1 MRFKAVIFDIGGVL
15 VRQPQIGIRKYEKE
29 LDTPPGFLGEVFMKG
44 APDNS
49 FCRLERGELLF
60 SEFLSKF
67 DAEVQRA
74 AKIKNVELRGFSS
87 SVLFEKMTDVN
98 GDILHHDMLS
108 AVKEL
113 KRNHIKTCAL
123 TNNWIDDR
131 DQNKPLGAKFML
143 HIRRFFDVVL
153 ESAVERI
160 RKPNPRIYEIACQK
174 LDIKPREAIFLD
186 DIGYNLKSAAALG
199 ITCIK
204 VDNPTEAVKKLQELV
219 GIQLFANEIPKHI
232 YPPPVGPN
240 DIPHAV
246 ANLKS
251 GINIHYVEMGEGP
264 VVILVHGFPDLWYSW
279 RHQIP
284 ALASSGYRVIAID
297 QRGFGDSS
305 VPYPVSEY
313 SQEKL
318 CRDVL
323 DLMDLLGINQAAIV
337 GHDWGGSVV
346 WNLALSAPHRFTS
359 VCAITTP
366 LFTGKQFICF
376 HVALTLTLYEMQ
388 AWVTRWQS
396 RFS

>member
-29 LDTPPGFLGEVFMKG
+29 LGTPPGFLGEVFMKG

-60 SEFLSKF
+60 SDFLSKF
-67 DAEVQRA
+67 DAEVQSA
-74 AKIKNVELRGFSS
+74 AKMKNVELRGFSATTLFDQMTSVNENNLHLDVLS
-87 SVLFEKMTDVN
+87 SVAK
-98 GDILHHDMLS
+98 
-108 AVKEL
+108 L

-123 TNNWIDDR
+123 TNNWIDDSL
-131 DQNKPLGAKFML
+131 DKNKSLRAKFML
-143 HIRRFFDVVL
+143 YLRRFFDVVL
-153 ESAVERI
+153 ESAVENM
-160 RKPNPRIYEIACQK
+160 RKPDPRIYEIACKK
-174 LDIKPREAIFLD
+174 LEVKPSEAIFLD
-186 DIGYNLKSAAALG
+186 DIGYNLKPAAELG

-204 VDNPTEAVKKLQELV
+204 VVNPADAVKELQELV
-219 GIQLFANEIPKHI
+219 GIPLIKNKPPKQV
-232 YPPPVGPN
+232 YPPPVKPC
-240 DIPHAV
+240 DVPHAV

-251 GINIHYVEMGEGP
+251 GVNIHYVEVGEGP

-313 SQEKL
+313 SQKKL
-318 CRDVL
+318 CQDIL
-323 DLMDLLGINQAAIV
+323 DLMDFIGISQAAIV

-346 WNLALSAPHRFTS
+346 WNLALSAPHRFTGVS
-359 VCAITTP
+359 AITTP
-366 LFTGKQFICF
+366 LFTG
-376 HVALTLTLYEMQ
+376 
-388 AWVTRWQS
+388 R
-396 RFS
+396 